1 MKIKENTNQTNV
13 IIYCR
18 VSTDEQRKGT
28 SVEVQ
33 EERLREYCKRMGY
46 NIIELPNFK
55 EDESAKTFK
64 KRPVMQSILKYI
76 KSHKKDVDK
85 LLFLRWNRFSRDL
98 PQAANVVQ
106 DLRSMDVEPNAIEE
120 LIDFNNSNWPTLL
133 GIYIGQAQGDNLSR
147 SKATKDGIYG
157 TASQGKCYN
166 KAPRGYKN
174 KHRVDANG
182 MVIEKYVEFSEEAK
196 SIRKAFEEFA
206 KGTIS
211 ADYARRRYCPQ
222 IAEST
227 FMGMLRNPFY
237 MGKIRVP
244 EYNGAPSHL
253 VDGLHEPLISEA
265 TFQQMQE
272 LLDGKKKGKPKLGKP
287 TNPDLF
293 LRKFLVCPVCGH
305 ALTGATSR
313 GNGGQY
319 TYYNCC
325 HDAKH
330 IRKRAEEVNEGFAQY
345 VGALKP
351 KEEVL
356 NLYEEVL
363 KDLHGDSKR
372 EIQAEI
378 DKLKKEVAAKQ
389 SQIEEVEDLLIMDKN
404 HSDRYNRILER
415 YEKEVSELQTRISA
429 LELTKREN
437 IEPKLDYAILLINNI
452 DKYIRDAPL
461 ETKIKLIG
469 SIFED
474 KIEFDG
480 EKYRTNSY
488 NKVLDLIFQQTNE
501 LRGDKKEKGERNSSF
516 SNSVPRPGV
525 EPGWMLLHWCLRPA
539 RLPIPPSGH
548 LFSFACAKVNTF
560 SRTHK

>member
-1 MKIKENTNQTNV
+1 MKTKTNNNQVNV

-33 EERLREYCKRMGY
+33 EKRLREYCKYKGY
-46 NIIELPNFK
+46 NIIEMPNIK

-64 KRPVMQSILKYI
+64 KRPVMQSILGYI
-76 KSHKKDVDK
+76 KKHKKEVNK

-98 PQAANVVQ
+98 SQATSVVK
-106 DLRSMDVEPNAIEE
+106 DLLSCDIEPNAIEE
-120 LIDFNNSNWPTLL
+120 EINFNSANWPILL
-133 GIYIGQAQGDNLSR
+133 GIYLGQAEGDNLSR

-174 KHRVDANG
+174 KHRVDNNG

-227 FMGMLRNPFY
+227 FMGMIKNPFY
-237 MGKIRVP
+237 MGKIKVP
-244 EYNGAPSHL
+244 EYNGKPSYL
-253 VDGLHEPLISEA
+253 VDGQHEPLISEE
-265 TFQQMQE
+265 TFQKMQE
-272 LLDGKKKGKPKLGKP
+272 LLNGKRKEKPKLCKP

-293 LRKFLVCPVCGH
+293 LRKFLVCPICGH
-305 ALTGATSR
+305 SLTGATSR
-313 GNGGQY
+313 GNGGKY

-325 HDAKH
+325 YNAKH
-330 IRKRAEEVNEGFAQY
+330 IRKRAEEVNESFAKY

-351 KEEVL
+351 SIEVL
-356 NLYEEVL
+356 NLYKEVL

-372 EIQAEI
+372 EIHTEI
-378 DKLKKEVAAKQ
+378 DKLKKEAIAKQ
-389 SQIEEVEDLLIMDKN
+389 TQIESVEDMLIMDKD

-415 YEKEVSELQTRISA
+415 YEKEMSELQTRISA
-429 LELTKREN
+429 LELNEQRN
-437 IEPKLDYAILLINNI
+437 IKPKLDYAILLINNI

-461 ETKIKLIG
+461 EVKIKLIG
-469 SIFED
+469 SIFDD
-474 KIEFDG
+474 KIEYDG
-480 EKYRTNSY
+480 KKYRTNSY

-501 LRGDKKEKGERNSSF
+501 LRGKKKEKGERFSSF
-516 SNSVPRPGV
+516 SASVPRPGV
-525 EPGWMLLHWCLRPA
+525 EPGW
-539 RLPIPPSGH
+539 
-548 LFSFACAKVNTF
+548 K
-560 SRTHK
+560 

>member
-1 MKIKENTNQTNV
+1 MKAKVNNQTNV

-33 EERLREYCKRMGY
+33 EERLRGYCKYKGY

-64 KRPVMQSILKYI
+64 KRPVMRSILSYI
-76 KSHKKDVDK
+76 KSHKKEVNK

-98 PQAANVVQ
+98 PQATNVVN
-106 DLRSMDVEPNAIEE
+106 DLLSMGVEPNAIEE
-120 LIDFNNSNWPTLL
+120 EINFNSANWPMLL
-133 GIYIGQAQGDNLSR
+133 GVYIGQAQGDNISR

-174 KHRVDANG
+174 KHRVDNNG
-182 MVIEKYVEFSEEAK
+182 MVIEKYVEFSEEAN

-227 FMGMLRNPFY
+227 FLGMLRNPFY
-237 MGKIRVP
+237 IGKIKVP
-244 EYNGAPSHL
+244 EYNGIPSHL
-253 VDGLHEPLISEA
+253 VDGRHEPLISED
-265 TFQQMQE
+265 TFQKIQD
-272 LLDGKKKGKPKLGKP
+272 LLDGKKKSKPKLSKP

-293 LRKFLVCPVCGH
+293 LRKFLVCPICGH
-305 ALTGATSR
+305 SLTGATSR
-313 GNGGQY
+313 GNGGKY

-325 HDAKH
+325 HNAKH
-330 IRKRAEEVNEGFAQY
+330 IRKRAEEVNEGFAKY
-345 VGALKP
+345 IGALKP
-351 KEEVL
+351 SIEVL
-356 NLYEEVL
+356 NLYKEVL

-372 EIQAEI
+372 EIQTEI
-378 DKLKKEVAAKQ
+378 NKLNKEVTTKQ
-389 SQIEEVEDLLIMDKN
+389 SQIESVEDMLIMDKS

-415 YEKEVSELQTRISA
+415 YEKEVSELQTRIST
-429 LELTKREN
+429 LELSKRGN
-437 IEPKLDYAILLINNI
+437 IEPKLSYAIMLINNI
-452 DKYIRDAPL
+452 DSYIRDAPL

-469 SIFED
+469 SIFDD
-474 KIEFDG
+474 KIEYDG

-501 LRGDKKEKGERNSSF
+501 LRGKEKEKGERFSSF
-516 SNSVPRPGV
+516 SASVPRPAF
-525 EPGWMLLHWCLRPA
+525 E
-539 RLPIPPSGH
+539 II
-548 LFSFACAKVNTF
+548 KVGEMWVKRKTQKNTAI
-560 SRTHK
+560 

>member
-1 MKIKENTNQTNV
+1 MKAKENHNQKNV

-18 VSTDEQRKGT
+18 GT

-76 KSHKKDVDK
+76 KSHKKEVDK

-106 DLRSMDVEPNAIEE
+106 DLRSMGVEPNAIEE
-120 LIDFNNSNWPTLL
+120 EIDFNNSNWPTLL

-237 MGKIRVP
+237 MGKIKVP
-244 EYNGAPSHL
+244 EYNGKPSYL
-253 VDGLHEPLISEA
+253 VDGQHEPLISEE
-265 TFQQMQE
+265 TFQKMQE
-272 LLDGKKKGKPKLGKP
+272 

-293 LRKFLVCPVCGH
+293 LRKFLVCPICGH

-313 GNGGQY
+313 GNGGKY

-330 IRKRAEEVNEGFAQY
+330 IRKRAEDVNEGFAKY

-378 DKLKKEVAAKQ
+378 DKLKKA
-389 SQIEEVEDLLIMDKN
+389 I
-404 HSDRYNRILER
+404 SD
-415 YEKEVSELQTRISA
+415 
-429 LELTKREN
+429 
-437 IEPKLDYAILLINNI
+437 
-452 DKYIRDAPL
+452 
-461 ETKIKLIG
+461 
-469 SIFED
+469 
-474 KIEFDG
+474 
-480 EKYRTNSY
+480 
-488 NKVLDLIFQQTNE
+488 
-501 LRGDKKEKGERNSSF
+501 
-516 SNSVPRPGV
+516 
-525 EPGWMLLHWCLRPA
+525 
-539 RLPIPPSGH
+539 
-548 LFSFACAKVNTF
+548 
-560 SRTHK
+560 

>member
-1 MKIKENTNQTNV
+1 MKKNNSPINV
-13 IIYCR
+13 VIYCR

-33 EERLREYCKRMGY
+33 EERLREYCERKGY
-46 NIIELPNFK
+46 NIIELPNIK

-64 KRPVMQSILKYI
+64 KRPVMQSILKFI
-76 KSHKKDVDK
+76 KSHKKEVNK

-106 DLRSMDVEPNAIEE
+106 ELLSMGIEPNAIEE
-120 LIDFNNSNWPTLL
+120 KIDFNASNWPTLL

-174 KHRVDANG
+174 KHRVDKDG
-182 MVIEKYVEFSEEAK
+182 MIIEKYVEFSEEAK

-211 ADYARRRYCPQ
+211 ADYARRRYCPK

-227 FMGMLRNPFY
+227 FLGMLRNPFY
-237 MGKIRVP
+237 IGKIKVP
-244 EYNGAPSHL
+244 EYNGIPSHL
-253 VDGLHEPLISEA
+253 VDGRHEPLVSED
-265 TFQQMQE
+265 TFQRIQD
-272 LLDGKKKGKPKLGKP
+272 LLDGKKKGKPKLSKP

-293 LRKFLVCPVCGH
+293 LRKFLVCPICGH

-325 HDAKH
+325 HNAKH
-330 IRKRAEEVNEGFAQY
+330 IRKRAEEVNKGFAQY
-345 VGALKP
+345 VGTLKP

-356 NLYEEVL
+356 HLYEEVL
-363 KDLHGDSKR
+363 KDLHGDGKR
-372 EIQAEI
+372 EIQVEI
-378 DKLKKEVAAKQ
+378 DRLKKEITTKQ
-389 SQIEEVEDLLIMDKN
+389 SQIEEAEDLLIMDKN
-404 HSDRYNRILER
+404 HAERYNRILER
-415 YEKEVSELQTRISA
+415 YEKEVSELQTRIST
-429 LELTKREN
+429 LELSKRGN
-437 IEPKLDYAILLINNI
+437 IEPKLEYAMLLINNI
-452 DKYIRDAPL
+452 DKYICDAPL

-469 SIFED
+469 SIFDD

-488 NKVLDLIFQQTNE
+488 NKVLDLIYQQTNE
-501 LRGDKKEKGERNSSF
+501 LRGCKKENSPTLYPDPG
-516 SNSVPRPGV
+516 SNRDGCYSTGV
-525 EPGWMLLHWCLRPA
+525 
-539 RLPIPPSGH
+539 
-548 LFSFACAKVNTF
+548 
-560 SRTHK
+560 

>member
-1 MKIKENTNQTNV
+1 MKTYTKNKQMNV

-64 KRPVMQSILKYI
+64 KRPVMQFILKYI
-76 KSHKKDVDK
+76 KSHKKEVDK

-106 DLRSMDVEPNAIEE
+106 DLRSMGVEPNAIEE
-120 LIDFNNSNWPTLL
+120 EIDFNNSNWPTLL

-196 SIRKAFEEFA
+196 AIRKAFEEFA

-244 EYNGAPSHL
+244 EYNGTPSHF

-265 TFQQMQE
+265 TFRQMQE
-272 LLDGKKKGKPKLGKP
+272 LLDGKKKGKPKLCKP

-313 GNGGQY
+313 GNGGKY

-378 DKLKKEVAAKQ
+378 DKLKKEIAAKQ
-389 SQIEEVEDLLIMDKN
+389 SQIEEAEDLLIMDKN
-404 HSDRYNRILER
+404 HTDRYNRILER

-429 LELTKREN
+429 LELTKRGN
-437 IEPKLDYAILLINNI
+437 IEPKLSYAMSLINNI
-452 DKYIRDAPL
+452 DRYILDAPL

-469 SIFED
+469 SIFDD

-488 NKVLDLIFQQTNE
+488 NKVLDLIYQQTNE
-501 LRGDKKEKGERNSSF
+501 LRGDKKEKGERFSSF
-516 SNSVPRPGV
+516 SNSVPRPAFEIYKLGTI
-525 EPGWMLLHWCLRPA
+525 LLNRKSKKNKALHTN
-539 RLPIPPSGH
+539 IQYITNTH
-548 LFSFACAKVNTF
+548 LVN
-560 SRTHK
+560 SI

>member
-1 MKIKENTNQTNV
+1 MKTKENTNQTNV

-76 KSHKKDVDK
+76 KSHKKEVDK

-106 DLRSMDVEPNAIEE
+106 DLRSMGVEPNAIEE
-120 LIDFNNSNWPTLL
+120 EIDFNNSNWPTLL

-237 MGKIRVP
+237 MGKIKVP
-244 EYNGAPSHL
+244 EYNGKPSYL
-253 VDGLHEPLISEA
+253 VDGVHEPLISEE
-265 TFQQMQE
+265 TFQTMQE
-272 LLDGKKKGKPKLGKP
+272 LLDGKKKGKPKLCKP

-293 LRKFLVCPVCGH
+293 LRKFLVCPICGH

-313 GNGGQY
+313 GNGGKY

-325 HDAKH
+325 HNAKH
-330 IRKRAEEVNEGFAQY
+330 IRKRAEEVNEGFAKY
-345 VGALKP
+345 V
-351 KEEVL
+351 
-356 NLYEEVL
+356 
-363 KDLHGDSKR
+363 
-372 EIQAEI
+372 
-378 DKLKKEVAAKQ
+378 
-389 SQIEEVEDLLIMDKN
+389 IEEVEDLLIMDKN

-415 YEKEVSELQTRISA
+415 YEKEVSELQARISA
-429 LELTKREN
+429 LELTKRGN

-501 LRGDKKEKGERNSSF
+501 LRGDKKEKGERFSSF

-525 EPGWMLLHWCLRPA
+525 EPGWIAPLVFETSASTDSAIWASLRGKCGA
-539 RLPIPPSGH
+539 KVVLIP
-548 LFSFACAKVNTF
+548 SFANLCGEKFVCACSFCAKGHHRHASMARCRRPLA
-560 SRTHK
+560 SRMRSTNSRKAP

>member
-1 MKIKENTNQTNV
+1 MKTKENTNQTNV

-46 NIIELPNFK
+46 NIIELQNFK

-227 FMGMLRNPFY
+227 FMGILQ
-237 MGKIRVP
+237 K
-244 EYNGAPSHL
+244 AHL
-253 VDGLHEPLISEA
+253 WVCSETLFIWERLECPNITVRHLI
-265 TFQQMQE
+265 
-272 LLDGKKKGKPKLGKP
+272 
-287 TNPDLF
+287 
-293 LRKFLVCPVCGH
+293 
-305 ALTGATSR
+305 
-313 GNGGQY
+313 
-319 TYYNCC
+319 
-325 HDAKH
+325 
-330 IRKRAEEVNEGFAQY
+330 
-345 VGALKP
+345 
-351 KEEVL
+351 
-356 NLYEEVL
+356 
-363 KDLHGDSKR
+363 
-372 EIQAEI
+372 
-378 DKLKKEVAAKQ
+378 
-389 SQIEEVEDLLIMDKN
+389 
-404 HSDRYNRILER
+404 
-415 YEKEVSELQTRISA
+415 
-429 LELTKREN
+429 
-437 IEPKLDYAILLINNI
+437 
-452 DKYIRDAPL
+452 
-461 ETKIKLIG
+461 
-469 SIFED
+469 
-474 KIEFDG
+474 
-480 EKYRTNSY
+480 
-488 NKVLDLIFQQTNE
+488 
-501 LRGDKKEKGERNSSF
+501 
-516 SNSVPRPGV
+516 
-525 EPGWMLLHWCLRPA
+525 
-539 RLPIPPSGH
+539 
-548 LFSFACAKVNTF
+548 
-560 SRTHK
+560 